1 MQLNVTV
8 PVVVLSCSG
17 RASGQRIGKKK
28 RSAAGPRFVS
38 AAVAQS
44 KGGHKTWSRVDGR
57 GKQEGVRGT
66 GALVFTG

>member
-1 MQLNVTV
+1 VQLNVTV

-17 RASGQRIGKKK
+17 RASVQRIEKK
-28 RSAAGPRFVS
+28 RPAAGPRFIS
-38 AAVAQS
+38 AAVVQS